1 MAILKVDTISGI
13 GTEGP
18 VFEEDI
24 EFTSQNFLTLPKGDT
39 TQRGR
44 GRGVWGGGTTGV
56 SVKTIQYAELSSQ
69 GNTNEFGDLVA
80 ANDSTMAVASSTRIC
95 FGGGR
100 EPGIV
105 NRIQFVEIATTS
117 NATDFGDLT
126 VARTFA
132 QGCSNQTRGV
142 FGSGAT
148 PSVNVTIDFITI
160 ATTGNA
166 QDFGDSTKTAAI
178 SAAACASPTRG
189 IFAGGYQTSSPKFDN
204 IIEFITIASAGNAQ
218 DFGDITSGRHNMAPG
233 GCSSTTRG
241 VFAGGVG
248 VSPFPRVNT
257 IDFITIATTGD
268 STDFGDLTVAGDG
281 VGACSNS
288 LRGVFGGR
296 TTPSKV
302 NTIDY
307 VDIATTGNAKDFG
320 DMIPTDGNTGYG
332 NAAASSDS
340 HGGLSE

>member
-1 MAILKVDTISGI
+1 MATLRSDTISGI
-13 GTEGP
+13 GTEGI
-18 VFEEDI
+18 VLDGGLHFR
-24 EFTSQNFLTLPKGDT
+24 SLNYMTLPKGNT
-39 TQRGR
+39 AQRGR

-56 SVKTIQYAELSSQ
+56 SVSFIQYAELSSQ
-69 GNTNEFGDLVA
+69 GNTNDFGDLA
-80 ANDSTMAVASSTRIC
+80 TANDSVAAVSSSTRIC

-100 EPGIV
+100 EPSIV

-117 NATDFGDLT
+117 NTTDFGDLT
-126 VARTFA
+126 VARTFM
-132 QGCSNQTRGV
+132 QGCSNETRGV
-142 FGSGAT
+142 FGSGST

-160 ATTGNA
+160 ASTGNA
-166 QDFGDSTKTAAI
+166 QDFGDSTKTTAH

-189 IFAGGYQTSSPKFDN
+189 IFAGGYQPSSPKFDN
-204 IIEFITIASAGNAQ
+204 IIEFITIASAGNAT
-218 DFGDITSGRHNMAPG
+218 DFGDITSGRHNMAAG

-248 VSPFPRVNT
+248 ASPFPRVNT

-281 VGACSNS
+281 VGACSNT

-307 VDIATTGNAKDFG
+307 VEIATTGNAKDFG

-340 HGGLSE
+340 HGGLVE